1 MIYLNMTIFE
11 RTYKEDTKSLREEQE
26 LLLPENKIPKNNSKE
41 NVQDLQLEKYKI
53 LLGEIIKEDFNE
65 GSIYLIFVDQRS

>member
-26 LLLPENKIPKNNSKE
+26 LLLPENKIHKNNYSGDKIIWRNE
-41 NVQDLQLEKYKI
+41 VEEQKQEKKLNQKTYRYMTI
-53 LLGEIIKEDFNE
+53 SDEF
-65 GSIYLIFVDQRS
+65 Y